1 MAVVD
6 TVGAV
11 VVVVDA
17 TAAAVVVVG
26 ARMVVV
32 VVDARVAGA
41 AVVGAIVAGTRIGSS
56 SPPPQ
61 PAVTRRDSTHTPTS
75 LCTIPA

>member
-11 VVVVDA
+11 AVVVDA
-17 TAAAVVVVG
+17 TGAAVVGVG
-26 ARMVVV
+26 ARVVVV

-41 AVVGAIVAGTRIGSS
+41 AVVGAIVAGTKIGSS

-61 PAVTRRDSTHTPTS
+61 LAVTRRDITHTPMS
-75 LCTIPA
+75 LCTVPA

>member
-1 MAVVD
+1 VVVVEATGAAVVG
-6 TVGAV
+6 VGAKV

-17 TAAAVVVVG
+17 T
-26 ARMVVV
+26 
-32 VVDARVAGA
+32 VAGA

-61 PAVTRRDSTHTPTS
+61 PAVTKRDITHIPMS